1 MAQEQSHISPVFRI
15 DVSADSQPESRD
27 RSDLI
32 QIELLRQLV
41 AGQQRQNELLAELAQ
56 ATAGVH
62 KQRAAEIQQWKDAN
76 PKLARSCRYAA
87 ETLSR
92 VQTQFLQSI
101 TDEVI
106 ENEDHLID
114 GDFMLH
120 EFVDRFGP
128 RMAHLNGVLQVLAQ
142 LGDHGGHAVPVKK

>member
-1 MAQEQSHISPVFRI
+1 MAQEHSHISPVFRI
-15 DVSADSQPESRD
+15 DVSADSQSDNMD
-27 RSDLI
+27 RSDVI

-41 AGQQRQNELLAELAQ
+41 ASQQRQNELLAELTQ
-56 ATAGVH
+56 ATVGMH

-76 PKLARSCRYAA
+76 PKLARACRQAA
-87 ETLSR
+87 ESLSR
-92 VQTQFLQSI
+92 VQTQFLQSV
-101 TDEVI
+101 TEDVL
-106 ENEDHLID
+106 ENEDHLLD

-142 LGDHGGHAVPVKK
+142 LGDSGTPAKG